1 MLLSQEIVLPCG
13 LRFANRLSKA
23 AMAEN
28 IAADHIPN
36 AELIRAYGEWSDGD
50 WGMVLTGNVMVSDT
64 HMGNVKDVA
73 ISSNAV
79 VQASKDLQESWKNWA
94 DTCQRHGTPTVVQLC
109 HPGRQSPP
117 GAGSRGFFEKT
128 VAPSAIKL
136 DFGPRI
142 IDKLAVSIAF
152 GTPREMTV
160 DEISG
165 DGGLVDQFV
174 AAAKQC
180 FDSGFKGIQLHAA
193 HGYLLAQFLSS
204 QTNVRT
210 DEFGG
215 SPAKRVEIVLRI
227 IRAVRSATSKDFCIG
242 IKMNSVDVASSA
254 SVSET
259 IEQIKLVADC
269 GIDFIEVSGG
279 TYENPKMMADAPPEE
294 DSAPIVPTSAAAEK
308 TFQRESFFLEFATTV
323 RETFPDLV
331 LMVTGGFRTR
341 LGMEHALKSGGCDI
355 VGIGRPAAVVPRLP
369 KEIILNTK
377 DVTDEQADVSLARL
391 QMPLIV
397 RKFGL
402 KQVGAGVQ
410 TAYYGEQ
417 IGRMGR
423 GLAPIDNRIQV
434 GA

>member
-28 IAADHIPN
+28 IAVDHIPN
-36 AELIRAYGEWSDGD
+36 DELIRAYGEWSDGD
-50 WGMVLTGNVMVSDT
+50 WGMVMTGNVMVSDT

-73 ISSNAV
+73 ISSDAS
-79 VQASKDLQESWKNWA
+79 VQASKELQETWKSWA

-128 VAPSAIKL
+128 IAPSAIKL

-180 FDSGFKGIQLHAA
+180 FDSGFKGVELHAA

-204 QTNVRT
+204 QSNVRT

-242 IKMNSVDVASSA
+242 IKMNSVDAASSA
-254 SVSET
+254 SLSDT
-259 IEQIKLVADC
+259 MEQIKLVADC

-279 TYENPKMMADAPPEE
+279 TYENPKMMAEPGE
-294 DSAPIVPTSAAAEK
+294 DSAPVAPTSTAAGK
-308 TFQRESFFLEFATTV
+308 TFQRESFFLEFAKTV

-369 KEIILNTK
+369 KEIILNTE

-410 TAYYGEQ
+410 SAYYGEQ